1 MSAQHARLDLAL
13 VADAARTRPARALAT
28 PPLRISRARYD
39 NPANPAE
46 LHLTL
51 TQLGG
56 VLSGDC
62 YNLSVDVG
70 PHAQATLLPAAASQI
85 YTMPAG
91 AAEQHI
97 AVRAAPASRLYWQTA
112 PQILFSGANYRQHI
126 QITLAPDARVIFSDL
141 MVAGRLAHGEC
152 WQFIHYANQIEISDQ
167 DGQLLAGERIVIEPG
182 RRSPA
187 RNGVMG
193 AYPVL
198 GTLWLLGTAFAA
210 DMIARRISAAGGPI
224 SAAVLPGNCGIVVR
238 MLGTQLAATQH
249 ALHCLAAAYAD
260 CPLP

>member
-1 MSAQHARLDLAL
+1 MRAQHARLDLAL
-13 VADAARTRPARALAT
+13 VADAVRTRPARTLAT

-39 NPANPAE
+39 NPTNPAE

-62 YNLSVDVG
+62 YNLSVEVG

-85 YTMPAG
+85 YTMPTG

-97 AVRAAPASRLYWQTA
+97 TVQADQASRLYWQTA
-112 PQILFSGANYRQHI
+112 PQILFRGANYHQQLR
-126 QITLAPDARVIFSDL
+126 ITMAPGARVILSDIL
-141 MVAGRLAHGEC
+141 VAGRLAHGEC
-152 WQFIHYANQIEISDQ
+152 WQFSRYSTQVEMCDPAGH
-167 DGQLLAGERIVIEPG
+167 LLAGERFVIEPS

-193 AYPVL
+193 AYPIL
-198 GTLWLLGTAFAA
+198 GTLWLLGDAFAT
-210 DMIARRISAAGGPI
+210 DTLARRISAAAAPI

-238 MLGTQLAATQH
+238 LLGNHLAAVQH